1 MIKIVK
7 LVTGEELIGDIT
19 EQGSRFVIKHPC
31 LLQLVPSRSNQ
42 NEPTMAMFPYAVN
55 TKEHEISVN
64 STFVIWNSEPV
75 KELYNQ
81 YNSVFGSGIVM
92 PSTGETTAFHPV

>member
-1 MIKIVK
+1 MIKLVK
-7 LVTGEELIGDIT
+7 LATGEELIGDVS
-19 EQGSRFVIKHPC
+19 EEGSSFVIKHPC

-55 TKEHEISVN
+55 TKDHEIKVASI
-64 STFVIWNSEPV
+64 FVVWSSEPV

-81 YNSVFGSGIVM
+81 YNSVFGTGIVM
-92 PSTGETTAFHPV
+92 SPSNGTTAFHPV